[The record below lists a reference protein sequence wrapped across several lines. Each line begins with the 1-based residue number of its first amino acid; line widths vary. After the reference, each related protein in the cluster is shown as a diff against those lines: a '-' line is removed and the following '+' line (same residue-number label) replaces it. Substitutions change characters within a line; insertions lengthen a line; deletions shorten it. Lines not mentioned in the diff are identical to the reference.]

1 MNREQS
7 NNLLEVFSQVELE
20 DNTVDKALASAM
32 KAFYISLL
40 KANDGKPLPIIRDEF
55 DKKAELLQWKLKSAY
70 RISHNEH
77 IQKKEAERIVRVNP
91 NEKEFTTLEVAE
103 QLKMTV
109 QNLNK
114 HLAKQKAVKVR
125 VESPRKRYISESE
138 LEKLKKLL
146 GITTSK
152 H

>member
-1 MNREQS
+1 MDRQQS
-7 NNLLEVFSQVELE
+7 NNLLEIVAQLE
-20 DNTVDKALASAM
+20 IGDNTVDRALATAM
-32 KAFYISLL
+32 RTFYSSLL
-40 KANDGKPLPIIRDEF
+40 NANDGKSLPFIRDEF
-55 DKKAELLQWKLKSAY
+55 DKKAELLQWKLKSAF
-70 RISHNEH
+70 RKCHNEH

-91 NEKEFTTLEVAE
+91 NEKEYTTVEVAE
-103 QLKMTV
+103 MLKMTV

-152 H
+152 Y